1 MSQPTALSFLR
12 RNASRLLASALLVPA
27 LAFAQAFP
35 SKPLHIVVPFA
46 PGGAVDTVA
55 RIVGAKVSEEV
66 GQSVIVEN
74 KPGGQANIGAEL
86 VANSAPDGY
95 TMLLGANGLAT
106 NPTLMHMSFDPLK
119 SFATVARV
127 GYAPLVLVVPAK
139 SPAKSVSELVAYIK
153 AHPGTTNY
161 GSAAVGGSGHLAS
174 ELFKLK
180 TGTDSQHVPYKGGA
194 PALTDLI
201 AGRLDYML
209 LNPLEVAPH
218 VKSGK
223 LRALAV
229 SSSKRIASLPD
240 VPSFAEAG
248 VGDFRASVWWGF
260 LVPAATPKDTV
271 AKLSSAILKA
281 LDDPQVKSKLES
293 LGAVVEP
300 QDSQAFGEF
309 LRAETETWAGV
320 IRKAGIKAE

>member
-1 MSQPTALSFLR
+1 MNRIALLR
-12 RNASRLLASALLVPA
+12 RLRRATAAIVAAVP
-27 LAFAQAFP
+27 LFAAAQPFP
-35 SKPLHIVVPFA
+35 TKPLHVIVPFA

-55 RIVGAKVSEEV
+55 RIVGAKLSEEL
-66 GQSVIVEN
+66 GQPVIVEN

-86 VANSAPDGY
+86 VANSTPDGY

-119 SFATVARV
+119 AFATVARV
-127 GYAPLVLVVPAK
+127 GYAPLVLVVPEK
-139 SPAKSVSELVAYIK
+139 SPAKSVAELVAYIK
-153 AHPGTTNY
+153 AHPGSTNY

-174 ELFKLK
+174 ELFKMK

-209 LNPLEVAPH
+209 LNPLETAPH
-218 VKSGK
+218 VKAGR

-229 SSSKRIASLPD
+229 SSSKRIASLPQ
-240 VPSFAEAG
+240 VPTFTEAG
-248 VGDFRASVWWGF
+248 LKDFNASVWWGF
-260 LVPAATPKDTV
+260 VVPAATPKDVV

-281 LDDPQVKSKLES
+281 LDDPQVKGKLES
-293 LGAVVEP
+293 LGAVVDP
-300 QDSQAFGEF
+300 QDSAAFGAF
-309 LRAETETWAGV
+309 LRSETATWADV
-320 IRKAGIKAE
+320 IRKARIRAE